1 MRKVF
6 LSFLDFFLIRFSL
19 VNNNNFL
26 RFLLSN
32 CSWLNWFCLTRN
44 YSDILLIYFEV
55 LSVIIELELV
65 ISNGIYHASNLS
77 CLLSFLILSLFFS
90 LD

>member
-1 MRKVF
+1 
-6 LSFLDFFLIRFSL
+6 
-19 VNNNNFL
+19 
-26 RFLLSN
+26 
-32 CSWLNWFCLTRN
+32 
-44 YSDILLIYFEV
+44 LLIYFEV

-90 LD
+90 LDWYTIFYHHLCRFRVLHFLIWC